1 MRLKIVLIALLAIC
15 VTSLSL
21 NWRQWLNKRK
31 SDERISELVELG
43 GKAQIV
49 TQYVRDSVQHT
60 VFKEVVVKDNV
71 TEKHL
76 AITKSYAD
84 SLEQALQMS
93 IDKIASVTKTNAKL
107 TAQVKLLQNEAGKPP
122 SRRYSDKYLSL
133 TYNPENDSLWLDYDI
148 HLNIAKYTKRKWFLG
163 EKQHFIDVWADD
175 PRVKIQGLKTFTI
188 AQELPRRWS
197 FGLHGGYGVTLNDP
211 FRFAPYIGAGISYN
225 LIHF

>member
-1 MRLKIVLIALLAIC
+1 MRLNIGTTVLIALL

-21 NWRQWLNKRK
+21 NWRQWLYKKK

-43 GKAQIV
+43 GKAKIV
-49 TQYVRDSVQHT
+49 TRYVRDSIQHT
-60 VFKEVVVKDNV
+60 VFEQVYVKDNASR
-71 TEKHL
+71 KRL

-84 SLEQALQMS
+84 SLECALQMS

-107 TAQVKLLQNEAGKPP
+107 TARLKVLQNEAGKPP
-122 SRRYSDKYLSL
+122 SKHYSDKYLSL
-133 TYNPENDSLWLDYDI
+133 AYDPANDSLWLSYDI
-148 HLNIAKYTKRKWFLG
+148 SLNTAKYTKKKWLFG

-188 AQELPRRWS
+188 AQEPPRRWS
-197 FGLHGGYGVTLNDP
+197 LALQGGYGVTLNAP
-211 FRFAPYIGAGISYN
+211 FRFTPYVGAGLSYH

>member
-1 MRLKIVLIALLAIC
+1 MRLKILLIALLAIC

-49 TQYVRDSVQHT
+49 TQYVRDSVQHI
-60 VFKEVVVKDNV
+60 VFKEVVVKDNAM
-71 TEKHL
+71 EKRL

-93 IDKIASVTKTNAKL
+93 IDKITDVTKTNAKL
-107 TAQVKLLQNEAGKPP
+107 TAQVKLLQNEVGKPP
-122 SRRYSDKYLSL
+122 SKQYSDKYLSL
-133 TYNPENDSLWLDYDI
+133 TYNPENDSLWLNYDVS
-148 HLNIAKYTKRKWFLG
+148 LNMAKYAKRKWIFDK
-163 EKQHFIDVWADD
+163 KQYFVDVWSDD
-175 PRVKIQGLKTFTI
+175 PRVKIQGLKTYTI
-188 AQELPRRWS
+188 AHEPPRRWS
-197 FGLHGGYGVTLNDP
+197 FGLQGGYGITLNDP
-211 FRFAPYIGAGISYN
+211 LKFAPYIGAGISYN